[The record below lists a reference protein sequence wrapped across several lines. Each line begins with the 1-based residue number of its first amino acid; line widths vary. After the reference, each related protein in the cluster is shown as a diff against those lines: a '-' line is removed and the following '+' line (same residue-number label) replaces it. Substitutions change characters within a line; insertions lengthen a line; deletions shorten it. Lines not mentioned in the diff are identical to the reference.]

1 MANRK
6 RKPSNANIRATVESR
21 QASVGLCVTVADFTV
36 HSPMHTSN
44 SSPEERVQVHLHLGL
59 HTGKQDKQCI
69 RSSWD
74 GTRPERNTK
83 LVRIFLH
90 QCLKPS

>member
-1 MANRK
+1 MANHNS
-6 RKPSNANIRATVESR
+6 KPSNVNIRATVESK
-21 QASVGLCVTVADFTV
+21 QASVGLCVIVADFIV

-44 SSPEERVQVHLHLGL
+44 SSPEERVRVHLHLGL

-74 GTRPERNTK
+74 VTRPERNTE
-83 LVRIFLH
+83 LSESFYI
-90 QCLKPS
+90 SA